1 MNFKQLTDIAIKAA
15 KEAGKII
22 QDSLGKNVVVE
33 NKEGG
38 NTYASQVVTAVD
50 IACEKVILKHLLP
63 TCNNYDIAILS
74 EETKDD
80 KSRFEKDFFW
90 CVDPMDGTLA
100 FINKQP
106 GFSVSIA
113 LVTKDG
119 VPVVGVVYDPSTN
132 NLYYA
137 IKGYGAFKNGNPWVV
152 KSRND
157 YLTYVTDKKLL
168 ENPNLSK
175 IETILNEI
183 VKEFDLK
190 EVREVS
196 GSGAVLNAIKVVEN
210 APAIMLKLPKKENG
224 GGSLWDYAATV
235 CIFNEL
241 GLQASNFERG
251 KLELNKKETTFMNH
265 QGILYENLSIHN
277 N

>member
-168 ENPNLSK
+168 KNPNLSK